1 LPFGTSER
9 GAIVARLQASR
20 YEMKYIVSESTARF
34 MKDFVLT
41 YLQPDEHSRP
51 EQKYGYPVR
60 SLYLDT
66 RHLSLYRQTVRGIK
80 NRFKLRIRFYDDNPA
95 HPVFMEIK
103 RRQTDV
109 IRKQRAAVTREAAR
123 RFLSGFDLTD
133 DDLMYDNA
141 DERKLVK
148 SFHAMRDFCYLKKEI
163 LADAS
168 LYVCYYREAFVSKAN
183 NTLRVTF
190 DRDVRACPY
199 FLDDSLFSPGRGVAT
214 AIPGV
219 ILEIK
224 FTNQYPGWINEMVRQ
239 FQIQR
244 RSVPK
249 YIECIDA
256 ALFRHGFDGVRCG
269 GILTRA
275 RVGAL

>member
-1 LPFGTSER
+1 
-9 GAIVARLQASR
+9 VARLQASR
-20 YEMKYIVSESTARF
+20 FEMKYIVSESTARF
-34 MKDFVLT
+34 MKDYILT
-41 YLQPDEHSRP
+41 YLEPDEHSRP
-51 EQKYGYPVR
+51 EQRHGYPVR

-66 RHLSLYRQTVRGIK
+66 RNLSLYRQTVRGIK
-80 NRFKLRIRFYDDNPA
+80 NRFKLRIRFYDDNPG

-103 RRQTDV
+103 RRETEV
-109 IRKQRAAVTREAAR
+109 IRKQRAAVTRDAAR
-123 RFLSGFDLTD
+123 RFLRGFDLSD

-148 SFHAMRDFCYLKKEI
+148 SFHAMRDFCNLTKEI

-190 DRDVRACPY
+190 DRDVRGCPY
-199 FLDDSLFSPGRGVAT
+199 RLDDTLFAPAKGVAT
-214 AIPGV
+214 AIQGV

-249 YIECIDA
+249 YIECVDA
-256 ALFRHGFDGVRCG
+256 ALYRRGFEGMRIDGV
-269 GILTRA
+269 LARA